1 MKRILLIR
9 HGQTD
14 WNVEGRWQGHM
25 DQPLNATGLEQA
37 QALGEYL
44 REKSINAV
52 YSSDL
57 LRARVTAEQIAEM
70 HGLTVKTDARWR
82 EQNLGVFQGLTTSE
96 ISSKYPEEM
105 RKLREN
111 YLDFAPPEAETRRVM
126 QDRAFAAY
134 SEIIT
139 NESGQDIA
147 VVSHG
152 GTIRVLLYKFFGDE
166 ILRRSVH
173 NTSISIIETDGTT
186 QKLIETAV
194 TPHLIE

>member
-14 WNVEGRWQGHM
+14 WNVEGRWQGHL
-25 DQPLNATGLEQA
+25 DEPLNATGLEQA
-37 QALGEYL
+37 QQLAEYL

-57 LRARVTAEQIAEM
+57 LRARVTAEQIAAT
-70 HGLTVKTDARWR
+70 HGLAVKTDVRWR

-105 RKLREN
+105 RQLREN
-111 YLDFAPPEAETRRVM
+111 YLDYAPPEAETRRVM
-126 QDRAFAAY
+126 QERAFAAY
-134 SEIIT
+134 SEIIA
-139 NESGQDIA
+139 NESGDEIA

-173 NTSISIIETDGTT
+173 NTSISIIETDDTT
-186 QKLIETAV
+186 QRLIETAV